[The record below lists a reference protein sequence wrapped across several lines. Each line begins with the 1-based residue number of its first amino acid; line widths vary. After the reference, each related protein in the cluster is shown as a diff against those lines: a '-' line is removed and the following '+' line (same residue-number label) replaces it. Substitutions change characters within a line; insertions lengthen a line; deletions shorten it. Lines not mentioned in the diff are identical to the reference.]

1 MTREEY
7 LSALKNEIMSLTQDE
22 QAEALQYY
30 SDFFEEANDDE
41 KVIAELGTP
50 EELAKTITAKFAN
63 AVVPTE
69 SDEETEET
77 SSSNKNDSE
86 YGETVL
92 YYSFENNDVR
102 NLDLSFGIAQVVMI
116 KGEHYAV
123 ETRGIS
129 ANDLS
134 CHLSAEGT
142 LCIANNRKVNFSF
155 FSHDR
160 GVRFVPR
167 VLITVPSFTELN
179 KFALK
184 MGAGDFKS
192 KDVDIKC
199 STGAI
204 TVGAGSVKI
213 GSVKGGELDFRCGM
227 GSLEFKG
234 SVTGNS
240 DLDCGMGNLKLSL
253 EGNEE
258 DYSYDLKLGIGDF
271 KINKDKRGGFYQSVM
286 NGRKKNHFS
295 VNCGMGSVNIKI
307 K

>member
-41 KVIAELGTP
+41 KVIAELGSP

-63 AVVPTE
+63 AVVATETEKE
-69 SDEETEET
+69 SDEKD
-77 SSSNKNDSE
+77 SNDSKE

-123 ETRGIS
+123 ESRGIS
-129 ANDLS
+129 SNDLN

-142 LCIANNRKVNFSF
+142 LSIANNRKVNFSF
-155 FSHDR
+155 LSHDR

-167 VLITVPSFTELN
+167 VLITVPTYTELN
-179 KFALK
+179 KFTLK

-199 STGAI
+199 SAGSI
-204 TVGAGSVKI
+204 TVGAGSVRI
-213 GSVKGGELDFRCGM
+213 ANVKGGELDFRCGM
-227 GSLEFKG
+227 GTLEYKG

-240 DLDCGMGNLKLSL
+240 DIDCGMGSLKLSL
-253 EGNEE
+253 DGNEE

-307 K
+307 Q